1 MGYLPSAAVVVLLVM
16 GFVFFGGINSSGMAG
31 LFKVGLIFV
40 NSSGMAGLFK
50 VGLIFATIFVGGYL
64 AFTDMGGLSGMH
76 EAFPELPWFSMFGI
90 GADHALFNLFSMIVG
105 VVSRPCVV

>member
-1 MGYLPSAAVVVLLVM
+1 
-16 GFVFFGGINSSGMAG
+16 
-31 LFKVGLIFV
+31 
-40 NSSGMAGLFK
+40 MAGLFK

-76 EAFPELPWFSMFGI
+76 EVFPELPWFSMFGI

-105 VVSRPCVV
+105 VVSTQSYVQSLFSAKNSRVAALGACLQRA

>member
-1 MGYLPSAAVVVLLVM
+1 MLLVM
-16 GFVFFGGINSSGMAG
+16 GFVFFGGI
-31 LFKVGLIFV
+31 

-76 EAFPELPWFSMFGI
+76 ELFRNCHGSVCL
-90 GADHALFNLFSMIVG
+90 ALAPTMRCLICF
-105 VVSRPCVV
+105 R